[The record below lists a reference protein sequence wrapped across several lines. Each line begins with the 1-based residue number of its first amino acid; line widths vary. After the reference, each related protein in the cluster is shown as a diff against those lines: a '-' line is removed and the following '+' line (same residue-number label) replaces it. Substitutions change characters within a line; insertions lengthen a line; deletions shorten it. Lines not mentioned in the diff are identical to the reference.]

1 MFQTAHFKCKKAVN
15 LSTGGDSS
23 NMNAKLGT
31 SGSTLKKMSSD
42 ICYGKLEKPLSLINS
57 KKNSSIT
64 QRKVLQ
70 KLILRFKHLA
80 VKKGIKHLMLLIK
93 FVWSYT
99 SLSL

>member
-15 LSTGGDSS
+15 LSSSGDSS

-42 ICYGKLEKPLSLINS
+42 ICYGKLEKAFVFNKL
-57 KKNSSIT
+57 KKKSSIT

-70 KLILRFKHLA
+70 KFILRFKHL
-80 VKKGIKHLMLLIK
+80 